1 MVLTFEQF
9 NLLVDENLVNL
20 SKILQSRGTP
30 GWGRLRKRHPC
41 DLVGGR
47 GEEAVG
53 EGVEGGMEG
62 GGEWRGGGWERSK
75 GWRVGE
81 EQGVSV
87 GEVEWRSKSG
97 VGETSGDG
105 EMNGRVR
112 MRDVQRNGRSRRDV
126 KG

>member
-1 MVLTFEQF
+1 M
-9 NLLVDENLVNL
+9 
-20 SKILQSRGTP
+20 
-30 GWGRLRKRHPC
+30 
-41 DLVGGR
+41 
-47 GEEAVG
+47 
-53 EGVEGGMEG
+53 
-62 GGEWRGGGWERSK
+62 
-75 GWRVGE
+75 GE

-112 MRDVQRNGRSRRDV
+112 MGDIQRNGRSRRDV